1 MNEQFSEEILKIIHK
16 KTFIN
21 EWKNTKFREKP
32 LIIFGNNGTGKSFL
46 ADYILNDTTVIKID
60 IEFCKNKVDFN
71 EFLNMS
77 FNKKSITMM
86 FKNDKKNDNR
96 KSIII
101 DDLTYIQKNDKSLF
115 KSICEWTKNIM
126 NIKNHKIIFICNK
139 ISNKHILSIYKKC
152 FPVNTQLNLSNLTFL
167 TEKFLLK
174 DCEVLYSKE
183 TIQENIIRSQYNLHT
198 IKNNLCFHKDNVEN
212 IHEVNLEQEDT
223 LVIMKNLIEKN
234 NINYTYQHSM
244 NDYSILGLNFLENC
258 GNIIKFNPKIRNK
271 QNHNKLK
278 DIIKLY
284 HSLVQGDY
292 LYTMIYHQN
301 SWDNIE
307 NIITYNVYIPLHY
320 YIKHCGGKKAIPLIY
335 NKYLSHSIIYTHNSK
350 LLLENKYNIHVIFKV
365 YDLYYKLY
373 YDLSI
378 FKDNKERIKKEIN
391 YLLKHYE
398 IDIKILNK
406 FIKYYE
412 YLFINKKIDKKVFKD
427 FF

>member
-21 EWKNTKFREKP
+21 EWKKTKFKEKP
-32 LIIFGNNGTGKSFL
+32 LIIFGKNGSGKSLL

-60 IEFCKNKVDFN
+60 IEFCRNKIDFN
-71 EFLNMS
+71 DFLNMS

-115 KSICEWTKNIM
+115 KSICEWTRNIAK
-126 NIKNHKIIFICNK
+126 IKNHKIIFICNK
-139 ISNKHILSIYKKC
+139 ITNKHICSIYKKC
-152 FPVNTQLNLSNLTFL
+152 FPINTQMNLTHLISL
-167 TEKFLLK
+167 TEKFILK
-174 DCEVLYSKE
+174 GDEQLYNKE
-183 TIQENIIRSQYNLHT
+183 TIRENIIRSQYNLHT
-198 IKNNLCFHKDNVEN
+198 IKNNLCFHKDKVDN
-212 IHEVNLEQEDT
+212 IHEVNLEQENT
-223 LVIMKNLIEKN
+223 LLIMKNLIEKN
-234 NINYTYQHSM
+234 NVNYTYQHSL

-258 GNIIKFNPKIRNK
+258 GNIIKFNPMIRNK
-271 QNHNKLK
+271 KNNDKLK

-307 NIITYNVYIPLHY
+307 HVITFNVYVPLHY
-320 YIKHCGGKKAIPLIY
+320 YIKNCDKIKENQLTY

-350 LLLENKYNIHVIFKV
+350 LLTQNKYNIHVIFKI
-365 YDLYYKLY
+365 YDLF
-373 YDLSI
+373 YDLNNLNH
-378 FKDNKERIKKEIN
+378 FKDNKEIIRKEIN
-391 YLLKHYE
+391 YLLNYYE

-412 YLFINKKIDKKVFKD
+412 FLFSNKKIDKKLFKI
-427 FF
+427 F